1 MASFLH
7 TSIQYLS
14 GVGEYKAKLLQQEL
28 AIFTFQ
34 DLLQHYPFR
43 YEDYTHFLKIQ
54 EIHKGMLHV
63 QLKGIIRHIE
73 MQGSARKKRLVA
85 YFRDETGEVI
95 LLWFKGLS
103 WFLKTLKPGGA
114 YVICGKPTMYG
125 QRINFVHPT
134 IDILTPDREKRRY
147 LQPVYSTT
155 VKLKEAFLDSKA
167 LARLQKKLLQEAVD
181 HIQETLP
188 AYLMDSYQL
197 VSKKEALVTIHFP
210 ANRTILQKALF
221 RLKFEELFYIQLQ
234 LLNLRQVR
242 IQRLQGQTF
251 QDTSLLKRFY
261 ANHLPFELTGAQKSV
276 MKEIYRDL
284 RSGTQ
289 MHRLLQGDVGS
300 GKTMIAFLSM
310 LLVIQGGAQVAMMA
324 PTEILAEQHYRDL
337 KKFADQLA
345 IRIAL
350 LIGSTKKSERTKIN
364 ASLAIGELK
373 ILLGTHALIEDNV
386 QFYNLGLAVI
396 DEQHRFGVMQRSKL
410 WQKNQAS
417 PSHILVM
424 TATPIPRTLAMTL
437 YGDLDVSVIDEM
449 PPGRKPI
456 QTHHYYDSNRLQV
469 FHFLKKQIARGRQIY
484 IVYPLIEESEKMNYK
499 DLMDGYES
507 ICRAFPAYP
516 ISIVHGKMKPADKDY
531 EMQRF
536 IKGATKIMV
545 ATTVIEVGV
554 NVPNATVMVIE
565 NAEHFGLAQLHQLRG
580 RVGRGDHQS
589 YCILMTGYKLRKE
602 SKVRIATMVR
612 TNNGFEIAD
621 QDLQLRG
628 PGNLMGVQQSGLLV
642 LKIANLGQDEKILRI
657 AREAAR
663 HVIQEDPTLI
673 APKHAPIKAHLASVN
688 ENSTNWSSVS

>member
-1 MASFLH
+1 
-7 TSIQYLS
+7 
-14 GVGEYKAKLLQQEL
+14 
-28 AIFTFQ
+28 
-34 DLLQHYPFR
+34 
-43 YEDYTHFLKIQ
+43 
-54 EIHKGMLHV
+54 
-63 QLKGIIRHIE
+63 
-73 MQGSARKKRLVA
+73 
-85 YFRDETGEVI
+85 
-95 LLWFKGLS
+95 
-103 WFLKTLKPGGA
+103 
-114 YVICGKPTMYG
+114 MYG

-242 IQRLQGQTF
+242 IQRLQGQIF

>member
-242 IQRLQGQTF
+242 IQRLQGQIF